1 MNISTFLS
9 LKDQGNPDV
18 IMINNQKKKK
28 NQASSTILLYIP
40 HYVFPVIST
49 QIIDGYNPVLSNYSR
64 DVGLSPLLILKHQE
78 KKTK

>member
-1 MNISTFLS
+1 MIDFLWHS
-9 LKDQGNPDV
+9 QEGD
-18 IMINNQKKKK
+18 
-28 NQASSTILLYIP
+28 IP

>member
-1 MNISTFLS
+1 M
-9 LKDQGNPDV
+9 
-18 IMINNQKKKK
+18 
-28 NQASSTILLYIP
+28 ILLYIP

-49 QIIDGYNPVLSNYSR
+49 QIIEGYNPVLSNYSR